1 MPAFFAALYSSTAP
15 FITPWSVSPSAGWPK
30 AAARSTRPSI
40 LQAPSSSEYSEWT
53 CRWAQGEVL
62 TGLLMVGAGPD
73 GAGPVRG
80 VLAAPCEDSDQ
91 ALRAMQTGDE
101 GAGLGDVSGDAHG
114 PGRRQADEQRDEVL
128 LGRVEGR
135 LGLLDPVAK
144 DDRATAR
151 RNRRDRAVGVVEGD
165 DGPAPL
171 GRRERRRGSG
181 PPGAPPPRAAR
192 ARPAARS
199 LRRPR
204 RPGRASAARAARA

>member
-101 GAGLGDVSGDAHG
+101 GAGLGDGSGDAHG
-114 PGRRQADEQRDEVL
+114 PGRRPAHEPGDEGP
-128 LGRVEGR
+128 LGGGGGR
-135 LGLLDPVAK
+135 LGVLDP
-144 DDRATAR
+144 RA
-151 RNRRDRAVGVVEGD
+151 EGD
-165 DGPAPL
+165 RP
-171 GRRERRRGSG
+171 
-181 PPGAPPPRAAR
+181 
-192 ARPAARS
+192 PAA
-199 LRRPR
+199 P
-204 RPGRASAARAARA
+204 

>member
-80 VLAAPCEDSDQ
+80 VLAAPCEDSDE
-91 ALRAMQTGDE
+91 ALRAVQPCDE
-101 GAGLGDVSGDAHG
+101 GGRQSGVAGHA
-114 PGRRQADEQRDEVL
+114 
-128 LGRVEGR
+128 
-135 LGLLDPVAK
+135 
-144 DDRATAR
+144 
-151 RNRRDRAVGVVEGD
+151 
-165 DGPAPL
+165 DGPA
-171 GRRERRRGSG
+171 R
-181 PPGAPPPRAAR
+181 
-192 ARPAARS
+192 
-199 LRRPR
+199 
-204 RPGRASAARAARA
+204 